1 MKKSSLFI
9 TVAMLLGL
17 SAPQAWGQVGRTG
30 SIPSGGSNS
39 NGRIY
44 YQITDYSF
52 DNPTV
57 AIIRPSGGWN
67 TREMPTGVVTIPS
80 SITISV
86 HNCTVTSIDVNA
98 FEYCTGLTSVTIPN
112 SVTSIGNNAFK
123 GCTGL
128 TSVTIPSSVT
138 SIGDYAFRECSG
150 LTSITIPNSVRSIG
164 NAAFYLCTGL
174 TSVTIPNSV
183 RSFGGN
189 AFNRCTGLTS
199 ITVASDNWYYDSRN
213 NCNAIIDRATNTLI
227 SGCMNTIIPNSV
239 TSIGS
244 GAFEYCTGLTS
255 ITIPNSVIS
264 IDAAAFQNCSGL
276 TTVTIPNSVTSI
288 GTYAFGHCTGLT
300 SVTIP
305 NSVTSIGNNAFFNCS
320 SLTSVTIPNSVTTI
334 SNCAFALCS
343 GLTTVTIP
351 NSVITIGDNAF
362 QTCSGL
368 TTVTI
373 PNSVT
378 SIGTYAFGYCTG
390 LTSVTIPNSVTSIG
404 ARAFYNCSGLTSV
417 TIGRSVTSIG
427 PLAFY
432 GCTSLTVIRSQASTP
447 PTLVD
452 NNNSGSYRFPFFRV
466 PNAASIYV
474 PCGRAAAYSSSWRDW
489 ADTVYFTNFIESPG
503 GFLTARSNNST
514 QGSAQVVSQ
523 PTCTNSSATVS
534 ATANSGYVFDHWSD
548 GSTNN
553 PYTLTVTSDSTLT
566 AYFAAAAT
574 VTVLSDNTTMG
585 TVTGGGSYAVGRTAT
600 LTAIPNQGHYFVQW
614 QDSITQNP
622 RTVTV
627 TGDTTFRAFFAIHSY
642 TVNVVSAND
651 TMGSVRGSGTYNYG
665 TTVTIAATA
674 NSGYRFARWHDGIT
688 NATRS
693 VVVTDSAT
701 YTAYFELDQYTITA
715 VSGNSTMGSVSGGG
729 NYAPGSNA
737 TLTATANDGYH
748 FRYWQDRDTTNP
760 RTVTVVGD
768 ATYTAFFAP
777 NSYTVTAVPNDAAR
791 GSIRGGG
798 TYDYGATATL
808 TANANSGYHF
818 DHWSDSTTANPYAL
832 TVTGDVNL
840 IAYFVSDGGSNS
852 ILDIEASD
860 ISVYTAE
867 GRICVTLDGQTT
879 NEFSVYDVMGRR
891 AAHVIASDKS
901 PVLPAGV
908 YIIKMGT
915 LPARKVVVV
924 R

>member
-1 MKKSSLFI
+1 
-9 TVAMLLGL
+9 MLLGL
-17 SAPQAWGQVGRTG
+17 SAPQAWGQVGSTG

-44 YQITDYSF
+44 YQITNNGF

-86 HNCTVTSIDVNA
+86 HNYTVTSIDVNA

-150 LTSITIPNSVRSIG
+150 LTSITIPNSVRFIG

-189 AFNRCTGLTS
+189 AFNSCTGLTS
-199 ITVASDNWYYDSRN
+199 ITVASDNRYYDSRN

-239 TSIGS
+239 TSIGYC
-244 GAFEYCTGLTS
+244 AF
-255 ITIPNSVIS
+255 
-264 IDAAAFQNCSGL
+264 
-276 TTVTIPNSVTSI
+276 I
-288 GTYAFGHCTGLT
+288 GCTGLT

-305 NSVTSIGNNAFFNCS
+305 NSVTSIGYRAFYN
-320 SLTSVTIPNSVTTI
+320 
-334 SNCAFALCS
+334 CS
-343 GLTTVTIP
+343 GLTSI
-351 NSVITIGDNAF
+351 A
-362 QTCSGL
+362 
-368 TTVTI
+368 I

-378 SIGTYAFGYCTG
+378 SIGDDAFAWCSGLTSVTIPTSVTSIGNHVFSGCSG

-404 ARAFYNCSGLTSV
+404 YQAFYGCSGLTSV
-417 TIGRSVTSIG
+417 TIPNSVTSIG
-427 PLAFY
+427 YLAFY

-447 PTLVD
+447 PTLMD
-452 NNNSGSYRFPFFRV
+452 NNNRYIDVFPFRGV

-474 PCGRAAAYSSSWRDW
+474 PCGRAAAYSSSWRDG

-503 GFLTARSNNST
+503 GFLTAQSNNST

-534 ATANSGYVFDHWSD
+534 ATANSGYVFDHWSN

-627 TGDTTFRAFFAIHSY
+627 TADTTFRAFFAPYSY
-642 TVNVVSAND
+642 PINVVSAND

-688 NATRS
+688 SATRS

-701 YTAYFELDQYTITA
+701 YTAYFELDEYTITA

-729 NYAPGSNA
+729 NYAAGSNA
-737 TLTATANDGYH
+737 TLTATANNGYH

-777 NSYTVTAVPNDAAR
+777 NSYTVTAVPNDAAW

-840 IAYFVSDGGSNS
+840 IAYFVSDGGSDGIS
-852 ILDIEASD
+852 DIEASD

-879 NEFSVYDVMGRR
+879 DEFSVYDVMGRR

-908 YIIKMGT
+908 YIVKVGT
-915 LPARKVVVV
+915 LSARKVVVI